1 MRSIKNDILIL
12 ISILSVGLILLLITR
27 IPAKPAGS
35 VALITV
41 EGREYARL
49 PLDKDTV
56 LTITVSGGTN
66 TVKVADGRIY
76 VESADC
82 PDKICVGHKG
92 ISRCGETIVC
102 LPHKVVIEIPDT
114 GSEDTDFDAVS
125 E

>member
-1 MRSIKNDILIL
+1 M
-12 ISILSVGLILLLITR
+12 GLILLLITR

-56 LTITVSGGTN
+56 LTVTVNDGTN

-114 GSEDTDFDAVS
+114 CSEDTDFDAVS